1 MIVTVKITKDENM
14 LLYVKMIRSYNQRL
28 SIGEIKRQIENNDTV
43 IEFDTSGYDFNDEFT
58 KGLTEDDYNFGFYKF
73 LEEIQHKGA
82 KMSILVDNE
91 QADMQSLYQRLVFEK
106 ETREEIEM
114 YPD

>member
-1 MIVTVKITKDENM
+1 MIVTVKIARDENL
-14 LLYVKMIRSYNQRL
+14 LLYVRMIRTYDKRL
-28 SIGEIKRQIENNDTV
+28 SIGDIKRRIENDEAV
-43 IEFDTSGYDFNDEFT
+43 IEFNTYGYDFNDEFT
-58 KGLTEDDYNFGFYKF
+58 KGLTEDDYNFGFYRF

-82 KMSILVDNE
+82 KLSILLDNE

-106 ETREEIEM
+106 ETRDEIEM